1 MKEILVQFS
10 KLGLSIV
17 GETIKTMISLGRKD
31 KEVRDCISNIK
42 NYINVRAEEEEGNQG
57 R

>member
-17 GETIKTMISLGRKD
+17 GETIKTMVSLGRKD
-31 KEVRDCISNIK
+31 KEVRDAINNIK
-42 NYINVRAEEEEGNQG
+42 NYINVKAEEEGNQG

>member
-17 GETIKTMISLGRKD
+17 GETIKTMVSLGRKD
-31 KEVRDCISNIK
+31 TEVRDIINCISD
-42 NYINVRAEEEEGNQG
+42 YINVKAEEEGNQG